1 MADIQKVK
9 RRPRRAGRRG
19 RTRSAVQASLR
30 EDELADATADMRDS
44 VASFTFDGDRDDV
57 DHVSGAPVERELVLG
72 SEDPR
77 DASLEERPLSEDV
90 AWTGTHLQRQPTAG
104 RAARRASRGARRGA
118 PPRRGGHRRPDGRG
132 PHLPGAPVPHGAR
145 PAVDGGDILPESSLP
160 GRTRSKPRAASS
172 SRRRV

>member
-1 MADIQKVK
+1 MADIQKVNGAHDEQ
-9 RRPRRAGRRG
+9 AGE
-19 RTRSAVQASLR
+19 TDALAVQASLR

-90 AWTGTHLQRQPTAG
+90 AWTGRIFNVNRLQVEL
-104 RAARRASRGARRGA
+104 
-118 PPRRGGHRRPDGRG
+118 PDGR
-132 PHLPGAPVPHGAR
+132 HAVRDVVRHPGAVAIVALTDEGRICLVRQYRTALGR
-145 PAVDGGDILPESSLP
+145 VTVEIPAGKLTP
-160 GRTRSKPRAASS
+160 GEAVSS
-172 SRRRV
+172 SRRRA